1 MALIIAI
8 AYFVV
13 LIVVAT
19 LYSSKKVKNA
29 SDFANAGGMLGWFQ
43 VTFIFVLAP
52 LGSGHTM
59 SLWEKA
65 AGGGDLFNTLG
76 NGFDGIGVGAMW
88 WPIGAGA
95 IFLPIAMLWI
105 GPLYKKIGA
114 PTAPAALMRIFGN
127 KIGWFHAGFQTMTW
141 SGIGTSELVATG
153 AAIYTLCNASGIA
166 LDLLWAVVI
175 AFVIT
180 VAYVLFGGM
189 LQMAWLNI
197 VNAIVM
203 LICSYMAV
211 VWIGVDY
218 MTRAGI
224 LDGSQSGWTAV
235 FNIWDQAGYA
245 SMTSQFGTLGLPPVW
260 LGVII
265 PVIVLHLTAGAVSQT
280 MMQPFFAARDVH
292 ACRKGVFLGCGINIL
307 SSLPWIFMAMAAVAV
322 QNSTGWSAELA
333 ATPLANQAVDAAS
346 GMLISPNGLTA
357 VPLIANEG
365 LPVGVIGFLMVAL
378 LCATLSTGGGVVL
391 ANGNVIANDVWIN
404 CVKPNMSE
412 KGKVVCNRV
421 CCIIAGLILLPG
433 AILMRNEFVF
443 SLFLWVFS
451 FGMVIFILLLIGY
464 HWKISRTAAWISII
478 VAYIVDCIF
487 TFADMGTV
495 FTTGLPNML
504 FSQPAGNLYATM
516 IVSIVVTIVLH
527 LFHWKD
533 EKPAWSKTHAA
544 LIEYNLEMQA
554 KAAAAAEA
562 AKA

>member
-19 LYSSKKVKNA
+19 LYSRKKVKNA

-65 AGGGDLFNTLG
+65 AGGGDLFG
-76 NGFDGIGVGAMW
+76 AFDGIGVGAMW
-88 WPIGAGA
+88 WAIGAGA

-114 PTAPAALMRIFGN
+114 PTAPTALMRIFGT
-127 KIGWFHAGFQTMTW
+127 KIGWFHAAFQTMTW

-166 LDLLWAVVI
+166 LPLVWAVVI

-180 VAYVLFGGM
+180 VCYVLFGGM

-203 LICSYMAV
+203 LICSYLAV

-218 MTRAGI
+218 MSRAGI
-224 LDGSQSGWTAV
+224 LDGSMSGWTSV
-235 FNIWDQAGYA
+235 FNVWSNAGYA
-245 SMTSQFGTLGLPPVW
+245 SMTSQFGTLGLPAVW

-280 MMQPFFAARDVH
+280 MMQPFFAAKDVH

-322 QNSTGWSAELA
+322 QNTSGWTNIAADSQLA
-333 ATPLANQAVDAAS
+333 AMGSDVANGAY
-346 GMLISPNGLTA
+346 ISANGLTA

-365 LPVGVIGFLMVAL
+365 LPTGVIGFMMVAL

-391 ANGNVIANDVWIN
+391 ANGNVIANDVWIR
-404 CVKPNMSE
+404 CVKPQMSE

-421 CCIIAGLILLPG
+421 CCVIAGLILLPG

-451 FGMVIFILLLIGY
+451 FGMVMFILLLVGY

-478 VAYIVDCIF
+478 VAYVVDCVF
-487 TFADMGTV
+487 TFIDMGTV
-495 FTTGLPNML
+495 FTTGLPSML

-527 LFHWKD
+527 LFTWKD
-533 EKPAWSKTHAA
+533 QKPAWIKTHAR
-544 LIEYNLEMQA
+544 LVDYNLEMQA
-554 KAAAAAEA
+554 KVAAQN
-562 AKA
+562 